1 MDEACADELQN
12 SASAHL
18 VHVHGYTH
26 ETELNKALQ
35 TSHLAINLRYPTMG
49 EASGS
54 QLRIWYH
61 ALPSL
66 VTDVGWYSSLSRDT
80 VVHVRPEHEIADI
93 QSHLQAFLKT
103 PEPFANM
110 GQRGLRT
117 LRRTTQSG
125 ELCAHHFGSGG
136 QRSRV

>member
-1 MDEACADELQN
+1 
-12 SASAHL
+12 
-18 VHVHGYTH
+18 
-26 ETELNKALQ
+26 
-35 TSHLAINLRYPTMG
+35 MG

-80 VVHVRPEHEIADI
+80 VLHVRPEHEIADI
-93 QSHLQAFLKT
+93 QSHLRTFLKT

-117 LRRTTQSG
+117 LLEAHDPESYVRTILDLAANAPEFRVRKSAYDLARQAGTTM
-125 ELCAHHFGSGG
+125 GSWTVNDG
-136 QRSRV
+136 QEPTRIAKKIYEICGP